1 VNPKAAAF
9 DCNLE
14 QRFFGVYSYCE
25 KLKTEQDEING

>member
-9 DCNLE
+9 DANLG

-25 KLKTEQDEING
+25 KLKTEKDQFNG